1 MGPGPIILGG
11 IAIVGTGYAF
21 KKFVYDP
28 HLAPLIEAAIEE
40 ARHRSRNHHFPWE
53 IRPQPHAQHTGHE
66 SEPIAVPV
74 SASTTALSPTHST
87 LRRRSVQKNID
98 DFEMDSRP
106 LSRSVSGPGLE
117 KQGPSDR
124 RGWDG
129 AEHDPFLDPPSYDTA
144 RIYQEKYHQPSS
156 SASRPLG
163 GAGVGASE
171 KPLPGRPESAQDAEI
186 RSLLFDAP
194 HTPSHPDPSPFQGQE
209 GVPFMAICPPHP
221 SSFHPHHPNPNSP
234 SSSSAGAGVLSDEGA
249 APSTTFSFLSLS
261 PSQLPSPQTP
271 ANAINDLSSAPSP
284 PPASLLSPSTSPPS
298 STSTLPNDLAPTDLG
313 LTFIHQHSH
322 AHAHAQA
329 PSSTFSSAS
338 ASDSA
343 FGSPRRGPM
352 SVVSMS
358 EESEGGE
365 VGEGGRGDS
374 EWEEE
379 DGWSDAGRV

>member
-66 SEPIAVPV
+66 SEAIAVPV
-74 SASTTALSPTHST
+74 SASTTALSPTHTT
-87 LRRRSVQKNID
+87 LRRRSVHKNID
-98 DFEMDSRP
+98 DFEMGSRP

-129 AEHDPFLDPPSYDTA
+129 EEHDPFLDPPSYDTA
-144 RIYQEKYHQPSS
+144 RIYQEQYHQPSS
-156 SASRPLG
+156 SASMPLG

-171 KPLPGRPESAQDAEI
+171 KPLPGRSESAQDAEI
-186 RSLLFDAP
+186 RSLLFDA
-194 HTPSHPDPSPFQGQE
+194 PDPSPFQGQE

-221 SSFHPHHPNPNSP
+221 SSFLPHHPNPNPNPNSP

-271 ANAINDLSSAPSP
+271 ARTINDLSSASTPA
-284 PPASLLSPSTSPPS
+284 PASLLSPSTSPPS
-298 STSTLPNDLAPTDLG
+298 STFTLPNDLAPTDLG
-313 LTFIHQHSH
+313 LTFIHP
-322 AHAHAQA
+322 HAQA
-329 PSSTFSSAS
+329 PSSTFSS

-343 FGSPRRGPM
+343 FGSPRRGPL

>member
-53 IRPQPHAQHTGHE
+53 TRPQPHAQHTEHE
-66 SEPIAVPV
+66 SEAIAVPV
-74 SASTTALSPTHST
+74 SASTTALSPAYTT

-98 DFEMDSRP
+98 GFEMDSRP
-106 LSRSVSGPGLE
+106 LSRSISGPGLE

-129 AEHDPFLDPPSYDTA
+129 AEHDLFLDPPSNDTA
-144 RIYQEKYHQPSS
+144 RIYQEKYHQSSS
-156 SASRPLG
+156 SASTPLG
-163 GAGVGASE
+163 GAGFGAPE

-221 SSFHPHHPNPNSP
+221 SSFLPHHPNPNPNPSSP
-234 SSSSAGAGVLSDEGA
+234 SYSSAGAGVLSDEGT

-271 ANAINDLSSAPSP
+271 ARAIHDLSSASTPTP
-284 PPASLLSPSTSPPS
+284 VSLLSPSTSSPPP
-298 STSTLPNDLAPTDLG
+298 STSTLANDLAPTDLG
-313 LTFIHQHSH
+313 LTFIHPHV
-322 AHAHAQA
+322 QA

-338 ASDSA
+338 DSA
-343 FGSPRRGPM
+343 LGSLRRGPM